1 MPHETENKDVQNDS
15 TRSGERR
22 IAHDAG
28 VEHGLP
34 PPPSVM
40 VNRQRIVTG
49 RYCIVTPSKVPA
61 AK

>member
-1 MPHETENKDVQNDS
+1 MPHDSQKNDLQHDP

-22 IAHDAG
+22 VAHDAG

-34 PPPSVM
+34 PPPSVI

-49 RYCIVTPSKVPA
+49 GYSIVAPPKLRV